1 MNHPAD
7 RLLIRIHILGMSSA
21 FFSAVFGPFLKLYII
36 QCEGSAINKLAGC
49 QPLRVQVHVSLSKRW
64 QCPCHAISGF
74 TCAVANASVILTNM
88 IKHIHYIVLPS
99 VNKVKTYFT
108 PAHLR
113 KDSDSWCSS
122 RQSETKVSASK
133 VDHRWIIE
141 SSVDLYFKAI
151 AIHIEIYWICRANP
165 HIIKEWRK
173 LSTALG
179 VLLEEIHS
187 WKGHLEIKR
196 SKRSKQRQVLVVAP
210 PLNVVVIQRPQ
221 PCAGQPTAV
230 GIQWSNFS
238 SQHQRFSF
246 HFFSM
251 SVLH

>member
-1 MNHPAD
+1 MWG
-7 RLLIRIHILGMSSA
+7 L
-21 FFSAVFGPFLKLYII
+21 
-36 QCEGSAINKLAGC
+36 CNKLAGC

-141 SSVDLYFKAI
+141 SSVDLHLKAS
-151 AIHIEIYWICRANP
+151 AIHIENYWNILNMPCQSTHNQGMKETEYSSPGAPRRNP
-165 HIIKEWRK
+165 FVERTPWDQAFKAFK
-173 LSTALG
+173 A
-179 VLLEEIHS
+179 
-187 WKGHLEIKR
+187 
-196 SKRSKQRQVLVVAP
+196 VVAP
-210 PLNVVVIQRPQ
+210 PLNVVMIQRPQ

-230 GIQWSNFS
+230 GIEWSIFS

-246 HFFSM
+246 HFCSLM